1 MKEYFSDLWLDIQK
15 NKGAVAGLLFVLLF
29 MILAII
35 APLISVYAPDQV
47 IEGALRLPPGSRFQ
61 EHFFILG
68 TDDIGRDL
76 WSRLLY
82 GARVSLLVGLS
93 VVFISAGIGT
103 TLGLLSG
110 YYGGWLD
117 RIVIRLMDFVMAL
130 PSVLFA
136 IVIVAV
142 LGPGLLNAI
151 LAVSIVALPNFTR
164 LIRAQVLAEKNK
176 PYVQAAHLY
185 GASSLRI
192 LFKEILPN
200 CIAPLIVQASLGF
213 SDGVLN
219 CAALGFLGLG
229 AQAPTPEWGTMLSD
243 ARSYIET
250 SPWMVNAPGICI
262 LVVVL
267 SFNLFGDGLRD
278 ALDPRLKNRG

>member
-93 VVFISAGIGT
+93 VVFISAGSK
-103 TLGLLSG
+103 LLKSN
-110 YYGGWLD
+110 LSCSATFFHQAIISA
-117 RIVIRLMDFVMAL
+117 RCMA
-130 PSVLFA
+130 SR
-136 IVIVAV
+136 
-142 LGPGLLNAI
+142 
-151 LAVSIVALPNFTR
+151 PNFSDFSAGWKSDLSNGTHSKYR
-164 LIRAQVLAEKNK
+164 LVTS
-176 PYVQAAHLY
+176 
-185 GASSLRI
+185 ASR
-192 LFKEILPN
+192 
-200 CIAPLIVQASLGF
+200 
-213 SDGVLN
+213 LN
-219 CAALGFLGLG
+219 
-229 AQAPTPEWGTMLSD
+229 S
-243 ARSYIET
+243 
-250 SPWMVNAPGICI
+250 
-262 LVVVL
+262 
-267 SFNLFGDGLRD
+267 
-278 ALDPRLKNRG
+278 